1 MDSKRKTPTG
11 GNCRPGRRRSSRPAG
26 APTPAAERTP
36 APVVVHTSTLVTP
49 QPTVSPLAPR
59 PARPT
64 KTPRNGAIVLDPH
77 GVAGKAPKRYT
88 RSAAQNKGRRP
99 VTRSLTKSQVKRSHG
114 RYYPETSA
122 GGLVLRN
129 MRRAYNPRTNRVY
142 LSTVKVAL
150 IGRTDRRG
158 RLLWSLPKG
167 HIEDY
172 ETVPMTAIREVREET
187 GIEGEIIKRLGTIDY
202 WFLSDGKRIHK
213 TVHHYLLRF
222 TGGELSNADAEITE
236 VKWVPLKDLPRV
248 LSYADE
254 RKLARRAIGTV
265 SAWIRHE
272 YGTGGTVVTVGK
284 DTSEKNTSG
293 KERKNRD
300 QNQNRN
306 PKNRSQAGQKQAEQ
320 KQAGQPYKGHKDQ
333 QQKSQPQKD
342 RRNQPQKGQT
352 QRTQSRK
359 DQPRKDQP
367 RKDQSQKDQVQKEQT
382 RQGQARRRRRRRGH
396 RGRGRNGNSAPSS

>member
-1 MDSKRKTPTG
+1 M
-11 GNCRPGRRRSSRPAG
+11 
-26 APTPAAERTP
+26 
-36 APVVVHTSTLVTP
+36 
-49 QPTVSPLAPR
+49 
-59 PARPT
+59 
-64 KTPRNGAIVLDPH
+64 LDPH

-359 DQPRKDQP
+359 DQPQ
-367 RKDQSQKDQVQKEQT
+367 KDQSQKDQVQKEQT

>member
-142 LSTVKVAL
+142 LFTVKVAL

-284 DTSEKNTSG
+284 DTSG

-359 DQPRKDQP
+359 DQPRKDQ
-367 RKDQSQKDQVQKEQT
+367 SQKDQVQKEQT

>member
-306 PKNRSQAGQKQAEQ
+306 PKIDHKQGKNKRNKN
-320 KQAGQPYKGHKDQ
+320 KQGNHTRVTKTSNKKASHK
-333 QQKSQPQKD
+333 K
-342 RRNQPQKGQT
+342 T
-352 QRTQSRK
+352 EETSRK
-359 DQPRKDQP
+359 KAKRREHNHGKTSREKTSRRKN
-367 RKDQSQKDQVQKEQT
+367 K
-382 RQGQARRRRRRRGH
+382 H
-396 RGRGRNGNSAPSS
+396 GRGRRAGDAAGVGIVVVAVMVTRLLVLNRPVVE

>member
-284 DTSEKNTSG
+284 DTSG

-359 DQPRKDQP
+359 DQPRKDQ
-367 RKDQSQKDQVQKEQT
+367 SQKDQVQKEQT

>member
-300 QNQNRN
+300 QNQNQNRN

-359 DQPRKDQP
+359 DQPRKDQ
-367 RKDQSQKDQVQKEQT
+367 SQKEQVQKEQT

>member
-1 MDSKRKTPTG
+1 
-11 GNCRPGRRRSSRPAG
+11 
-26 APTPAAERTP
+26 
-36 APVVVHTSTLVTP
+36 
-49 QPTVSPLAPR
+49 
-59 PARPT
+59 
-64 KTPRNGAIVLDPH
+64 
-77 GVAGKAPKRYT
+77 
-88 RSAAQNKGRRP
+88 
-99 VTRSLTKSQVKRSHG
+99 
-114 RYYPETSA
+114 
-122 GGLVLRN
+122 

-300 QNQNRN
+300 QNQNQNRN
-306 PKNRSQAGQKQAEQ
+306 PKNRSQAGQNKRNKNKQGNHTRVTKTSNKKAS
-320 KQAGQPYKGHKDQ
+320 HK
-333 QQKSQPQKD
+333 K
-342 RRNQPQKGQT
+342 T
-352 QRTQSRK
+352 EETSRK
-359 DQPRKDQP
+359 KAKRREHNHGKTSREKTSRRKTKY
-367 RKDQSQKDQVQKEQT
+367 RKNK
-382 RQGQARRRRRRRGH
+382 H
-396 RGRGRNGNSAPSS
+396 GRGRRAGDAAGVGIVVVAVMVTRLLVLNRPVVE

>member
-333 QQKSQPQKD
+333 
-342 RRNQPQKGQT
+342 
-352 QRTQSRK
+352 
-359 DQPRKDQP
+359 P

>member
-1 MDSKRKTPTG
+1 
-11 GNCRPGRRRSSRPAG
+11 
-26 APTPAAERTP
+26 
-36 APVVVHTSTLVTP
+36 
-49 QPTVSPLAPR
+49 
-59 PARPT
+59 
-64 KTPRNGAIVLDPH
+64 
-77 GVAGKAPKRYT
+77 
-88 RSAAQNKGRRP
+88 
-99 VTRSLTKSQVKRSHG
+99 
-114 RYYPETSA
+114 
-122 GGLVLRN
+122 

-306 PKNRSQAGQKQAEQ
+306 PKNRSQAGQKQA
-320 KQAGQPYKGHKDQ
+320 GQPYKGHKDQ

-352 QRTQSRK
+352 QRTQS
-359 DQPRKDQP
+359 RKDQP

>member
-306 PKNRSQAGQKQAEQ
+306 PKNRSQAGQ
-320 KQAGQPYKGHKDQ
+320 PYKGHKDQ
-333 QQKSQPQKD
+333 QQKASHK
-342 RRNQPQKGQT
+342 KT
-352 QRTQSRK
+352 EETSRK
-359 DQPRKDQP
+359 KAKRREHNHGKTSREKTSRRKTKY
-367 RKDQSQKDQVQKEQT
+367 RKNK
-382 RQGQARRRRRRRGH
+382 H
-396 RGRGRNGNSAPSS
+396 GRGRRAGDAAGVGIVVVAVMVTRLLVLNRPVVE

>member
-1 MDSKRKTPTG
+1 
-11 GNCRPGRRRSSRPAG
+11 
-26 APTPAAERTP
+26 
-36 APVVVHTSTLVTP
+36 
-49 QPTVSPLAPR
+49 
-59 PARPT
+59 
-64 KTPRNGAIVLDPH
+64 
-77 GVAGKAPKRYT
+77 
-88 RSAAQNKGRRP
+88 
-99 VTRSLTKSQVKRSHG
+99 
-114 RYYPETSA
+114 
-122 GGLVLRN
+122 
-129 MRRAYNPRTNRVY
+129 VY

-222 TGGELSNADAEITE
+222 TGGELSNADTEITE

-342 RRNQPQKGQT
+342 RRNQP
-352 QRTQSRK
+352 
-359 DQPRKDQP
+359 

>member
-306 PKNRSQAGQKQAEQ
+306 PKIDHKQGKNKRNKN
-320 KQAGQPYKGHKDQ
+320 KQGNHTRVTKTSNKKASHK
-333 QQKSQPQKD
+333 KTEETSREKTS
-342 RRNQPQKGQT
+342 RRKT
-352 QRTQSRK
+352 KYRK
-359 DQPRKDQP
+359 NK
-367 RKDQSQKDQVQKEQT
+367 
-382 RQGQARRRRRRRGH
+382 H
-396 RGRGRNGNSAPSS
+396 GRGRRAGDAAGVGIVVVAVMVTRLLVLNRPVVE

>member
-1 MDSKRKTPTG
+1 M
-11 GNCRPGRRRSSRPAG
+11 
-26 APTPAAERTP
+26 
-36 APVVVHTSTLVTP
+36 
-49 QPTVSPLAPR
+49 
-59 PARPT
+59 
-64 KTPRNGAIVLDPH
+64 
-77 GVAGKAPKRYT
+77 
-88 RSAAQNKGRRP
+88 
-99 VTRSLTKSQVKRSHG
+99 
-114 RYYPETSA
+114 
-122 GGLVLRN
+122 
-129 MRRAYNPRTNRVY
+129 Y

-236 VKWVPLKDLPRV
+236 VKWVPLKDLPQV

-300 QNQNRN
+300 QNQNQNRN

-359 DQPRKDQP
+359 DQPRKDQ
-367 RKDQSQKDQVQKEQT
+367 SQKDQVQKEQT